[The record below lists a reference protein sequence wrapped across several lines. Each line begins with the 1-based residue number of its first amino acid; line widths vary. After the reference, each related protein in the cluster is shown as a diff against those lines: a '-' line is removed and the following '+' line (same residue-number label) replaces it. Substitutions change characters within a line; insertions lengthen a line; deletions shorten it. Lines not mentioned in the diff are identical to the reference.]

1 MVARNRGIRLQ
12 LCPRAAVSP
21 SAQRTRFTSQSLPG
35 LPLRGD
41 SRSSGCTARRDYP
54 WERRVLDPM
63 DSSSV
68 DGSLAEERTGS
79 GSDAAPPTRTERNH
93 DDEHRDGHG
102 DDRTDSALSARRVHK
117 RRRVAAGAGGC
128 GGRLASSRATGGR
141 TRSAEASARTKI
153 DRRRRCTTCG
163 RRSNNCPPCIAVEG
177 SPTTWLVPGVAG
189 VQLPMQRRR
198 AASPSV
204 LGRLRPL
211 LLASC
216 SEPLLSLPGTRPDLP
231 RVALSLRAEGSP
243 PPSPPPAPRLLLS
256 PSFHRPLPATPL
268 VSPFRFRSV
277 PPLNAQ
283 LARLPRALA
292 TGRRAS
298 GREREGG
305 ATANRQGK
313 PLARRRCGSCPSILY
328 EFGAGATPVTASDEK
343 GKSTRG

>member
-153 DRRRRCTTCG
+153 EDEDVPPVGAEATIVRRVSRWRVARLHGSYRVWLGC
-163 RRSNNCPPCIAVEG
+163 NCQC
-177 SPTTWLVPGVAG
+177 SVAE
-189 VQLPMQRRR
+189 QRRPASWGACVLSSSLR
-198 AASPSV
+198 AANLSFPSPGPVPTCPASPS
-204 LGRLRPL
+204 P
-211 LLASC
+211 
-216 SEPLLSLPGTRPDLP
+216 SE
-231 RVALSLRAEGSP
+231 
-243 PPSPPPAPRLLLS
+243 
-256 PSFHRPLPATPL
+256 
-268 VSPFRFRSV
+268 
-277 PPLNAQ
+277 Q
-283 LARLPRALA
+283 RALRHPL
-292 TGRRAS
+292 RRPPRDS
-298 GREREGG
+298 YS
-305 ATANRQGK
+305 
-313 PLARRRCGSCPSILY
+313 LHPSIAP
-328 EFGAGATPVTASDEK
+328 FPQPRSSHRFAFAPFHH
-343 GKSTRG
+343 